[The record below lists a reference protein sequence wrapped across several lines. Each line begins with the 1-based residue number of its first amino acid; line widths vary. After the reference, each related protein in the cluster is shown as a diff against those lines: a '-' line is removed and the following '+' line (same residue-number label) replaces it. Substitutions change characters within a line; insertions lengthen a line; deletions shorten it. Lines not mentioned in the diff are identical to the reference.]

1 MVSAPNGGDEVA
13 AVIASRLRPVP
24 DFPQPSVLFQDITP
38 LLADGPALHRVMSE
52 LAAVARRSGPVDLV
66 AGVEARGFIVAAA
79 LACELGVGVVP
90 VRKAGKLPPPT
101 VRRSY
106 TLEYGTAEIE
116 VPMGTLDGRRVY
128 LVDDVLATGGT
139 LRASADLLTEA
150 GAELVG
156 IGVIV
161 ELGFLEG
168 RAKLDGLPALRSL
181 LTL

>member
-1 MVSAPNGGDEVA
+1 MVRTTDDVA

-24 DFPQPSVLFQDITP
+24 DFPQPGILFQDITP
-38 LLADGPALHRVMSE
+38 VLADGTALRRVISE
-52 LAAVARRSGPVDLV
+52 LAAVARDRGPVDLV

-79 LACELGVGVVP
+79 LACELGVGMVP

-116 VPMGTLDGRRVY
+116 VPMGILDGHRVY

-156 IGVIV
+156 VGVIV
-161 ELGFLEG
+161 ELGFLDG
-168 RAKLDGLPALRSL
+168 RAKLDGMPALRSL